1 MSEHEVEMTGWV
13 AAKMEARTLK
23 DLRELVAWCNKYGV
37 VDEAV
42 LDYSSSGP
50 YIYVDFLGSD
60 QVKATWIECGEH
72 LIGDERWDVLIDT
85 HEHPESVQEEPSKE
99 ETLDPDY
106 PCDCG
111 RDMCTPYT
119 PEES

>member
-1 MSEHEVEMTGWV
+1 MSDVEFTGWV
-13 AAKMEARTLK
+13 SAKKEARTLK
-23 DLRELVAWCNKYGV
+23 DLRDLTAWCDKHKIK
-37 VDEAV
+37 DDAV
-42 LDYSSSGP
+42 LDYGGGP
-50 YIYVDFLGSD
+50 YIYVDFLGGD